1 MILFQ
6 WLDNIPLYH
15 CMSLV
20 HLSADGHLGSFRF
33 LAFMIYVQVFVWA
46 YIFVSLNSNSISDA
60 QGTWL
65 RTGGSGIE
73 VSLGFQQQTHG
84 SPVRSVFLVELPLW
98 HSCSAQNACRRKSTG
113 ALTFTF
119 TLHIT
124 DCNSQSLLCQASW
137 CELTYFAFWVVFS
150 EGGFD
155 SSAMSA
161 FSAELVYTNIWVFC
175 CLLPFLAHQS
185 EC

>member
-84 SPVRSVFLVELPLW
+84 SPVRSVSFSWSSLSDTAAQRRTPAGGSLQGPWLSRSLCTLLIATLKAFYVKRPDVSWPISHFGLFFLRVVSTALPCLP
-98 HSCSAQNACRRKSTG
+98 
-113 ALTFTF
+113 
-119 TLHIT
+119 
-124 DCNSQSLLCQASW
+124 SQ
-137 CELTYFAFWVVFS
+137 
-150 EGGFD
+150 
-155 SSAMSA
+155 
-161 FSAELVYTNIWVFC
+161 
-175 CLLPFLAHQS
+175 QS
-185 EC
+185 